1 MFSDAFGT
9 CPAWLCANSYLA
21 RYLDLLPEEPTLRFA
36 LHSSVVLGL
45 ITVAIMLQVLLISEV
60 SNRRRLRRVQFNDA
74 WRPFLALCSI
84 SDQMPTDRP
93 TLPNDQRL
101 WWVLQWNRFQQQ
113 MRGPARERMNLA
125 LQSLDMEPFV
135 LSLLRSGVRKRLIGL
150 TCLRYLG
157 APRHW
162 QLLVPLLNHRN
173 AIISLSAAHTLI
185 AIDAPQAMRLILP
198 KAAQRPDWALPRL
211 AALCQ
216 SAGQAAVTA
225 PLLSTLY
232 LASEAERN
240 RLASLLL
247 WAEPRLTGPW
257 ARAQLD
263 HSGASA
269 DQVIIALRCLGE
281 LNDPRDRAR
290 MLGQLA
296 QQDANIRL
304 VAIQA
309 FQRQARA
316 EDVAH
321 LLPLL
326 GDRSWWVRQATADS
340 IAALPGFS
348 QDRLAELAMSYPD
361 RYGQDA
367 LRRVIAERAR

>member
-84 SDQMPTDRP
+84 SDQVPTDRP

-101 WWVLQWNRFQQQ
+101 WWVLQWNRFQLQ
-113 MRGPARERMNLA
+113 MRGPARERMNQA
-125 LQSLDMEPFV
+125 LQSLGMEPYV

-150 TCLRYLG
+150 TCLRYLS

-162 QLLVPLLNHRN
+162 QLIVPLLNHRN

-185 AIDAPQAMRLILP
+185 AIDAPQAMQLILP
-198 KAAQRPDWALPRL
+198 RATQRPDWALPRL

-225 PLLSTLY
+225 PLLSALY
-232 LASEAERN
+232 LASEAQRD

-263 HSGASA
+263 HPGASA
-269 DQVIIALRCLGE
+269 DSVIIALQCLGE

-290 MLGQLA
+290 MLAQLG
-296 QQDANIRL
+296 QQDANVRL

-316 EDVAH
+316 DDVAH

-326 GDRSWWVRQATADS
+326 GDRSWWVRQATADA
-340 IAALPGFS
+340 IAALPGVS
-348 QDRLAELAMSYPD
+348 QERLAELAVSYPD

-367 LRRVIAERAR
+367 LRRVIAERTR